1 MLYVLLEMTALI
13 AFGAIWAK
21 FSPKWLDA
29 EQLRFWLTKSVFYV
43 FLPALVLK
51 VLWSTALTT
60 DSLRLS
66 ATAISGVI
74 FALALTH
81 ILYRFIPIGRA
92 AFGAILLASIFP
104 NVTYMGLPVLDALY
118 GEWVQSVAIQYDL
131 FGTLPLVFTLGIA
144 LASRY
149 SPSAES
155 RFDVTE
161 FLRIPA
167 VWAAALALGLQALGS
182 TPVASIMTVL
192 EWLAVPV
199 APFMLFAVG
208 LSLKLKSFSKHRLLI
223 LSPVM
228 FVQFIAVPLFVWG
241 FGANIGLQGE
251 WLQAVVLEAAMPA
264 MVLGIVL
271 CDRYQL
277 DSRLFATA
285 VTVTTASTIVI
296 IPLWFNILQ
305 I

>member
-29 EQLRFWLTKSVFYV
+29 EQLRFWLTKSVFYI

-51 VLWSTALTT
+51 VLWSTTLTT

-66 ATAISGVI
+66 ATAVSGVF
-74 FALALTH
+74 FALAVTH
-81 ILYRFIPIGRA
+81 TIYRFIPIGRA
-92 AFGAILLASIFP
+92 ALGAILLASIFP

-118 GEWVQSVAIQYDL
+118 GEWAQSVAIQYDL

-149 SPSAES
+149 SSQAES

-167 VWAAALALGLQALGS
+167 VWAAALALALQAMSISPIPSIIAILDWLA
-182 TPVASIMTVL
+182 TPVV
-192 EWLAVPV
+192 
-199 APFMLFAVG
+199 PFMLFAVG

-228 FVQFIAVPLFVWG
+228 LVQFIIVPIFVWI
-241 FGANIGLQGE
+241 FGSTIGLEGE

-277 DSRLFATA
+277 DSRLFAAA
-285 VTVTTASTIVI
+285 VTLTTASTIAI
-296 IPLWFNILQ
+296 IPLWFSILQ